1 MSSKDNPGL
10 QCSVFANKSVNLV
23 TCASNSGKTRLVT
36 DILLNREAFFEAG
49 SGKQIVYINC
59 NVQNNQTRFENP
71 FLDVEDTLPPL
82 AVYNLLEIDDVN
94 SIVEG
99 NEIVILDDVVFLNDI
114 ILYFITYAA
123 NHLNVVVFVIT
134 QSCLSNKLF
143 ELIYKVHTVTLI
155 FKNSSSVRL
164 AQHLLS
170 HFFLATETKSYLKNI
185 FALAQQRKHVLIL
198 KLNTIASS
206 SKTYKSILA
215 FGNIEQL
222 FHPTNKYCIVFPEV
236 GDAEEL
242 ASTASLMDLQSSVD
256 GNDFVLIQAK
266 HVKDTTEATPT
277 EKVCS
282 KQSQWQQMNES
293 IRTEIQSTFPVKKW
307 SSVLNLFRE
316 ILRVKEFCISND
328 FRQILIRNHKKS
340 QVSIIDFLTVA
351 TRRSHSKEG
360 SEKYSAFV
368 PFVRLLLKIRVPI
381 SYIKNAKL
389 VEFSTATKQPHRGKL

>member
-99 NEIVILDDVVFLNDI
+99 NEIVILDDVVFLNDS

-143 ELIYKVHTVTLI
+143 ELISKVHTVTLI

-164 AQHLLS
+164 AQHLLF
-170 HFFLATETKSYLKNI
+170 HFFLGT
-185 FALAQQRKHVLIL
+185 
-198 KLNTIASS
+198 
-206 SKTYKSILA
+206 
-215 FGNIEQL
+215 
-222 FHPTNKYCIVFPEV
+222 
-236 GDAEEL
+236 
-242 ASTASLMDLQSSVD
+242 
-256 GNDFVLIQAK
+256 
-266 HVKDTTEATPT
+266 
-277 EKVCS
+277 
-282 KQSQWQQMNES
+282 
-293 IRTEIQSTFPVKKW
+293 
-307 SSVLNLFRE
+307 
-316 ILRVKEFCISND
+316 
-328 FRQILIRNHKKS
+328 
-340 QVSIIDFLTVA
+340 
-351 TRRSHSKEG
+351 
-360 SEKYSAFV
+360 
-368 PFVRLLLKIRVPI
+368 
-381 SYIKNAKL
+381 
-389 VEFSTATKQPHRGKL
+389 